1 MLFSLRAT
9 AGWHRKSGVPE
20 TQWYFY
26 EPESSKNTLNKRNR
40 WRRTENLKLFLT
52 LQKWAEN
59 ENINFIRVSFFLLEV
74 ARSESKGG
82 DYDEGASSQ
91 EIKISRQLQ
100 NFFLSLSL
108 IVLIKTMTR
117 NHVVGGWLRICEAR
131 KMKNRLEE
139 KLKNQVFHLSTFLMW
154 WIFLWFG
161 FICNCPSG
169 RVVFLR
175 IHSNHVESLDKWVRV
190 LLWRGN
196 LGSTIYSE

>member
-1 MLFSLRAT
+1 MLFSLWAT

-26 EPESSKNTLNKRNR
+26 EPESSKNTYKRNR
-40 WRRTENLKLFLT
+40 WRRTELETISDFAKVGR
-52 LQKWAEN
+52 KWKYQLHSCEL
-59 ENINFIRVSFFLLEV
+59 FLLEV

-108 IVLIKTMTR
+108 IVLIKMMTR

-139 KLKNQVFHLSTFLMW
+139 KLKNHWDALPFY
-154 WIFLWFG
+154 WIMSQ
-161 FICNCPSG
+161 C
-169 RVVFLR
+169 
-175 IHSNHVESLDKWVRV
+175 
-190 LLWRGN
+190 
-196 LGSTIYSE
+196 